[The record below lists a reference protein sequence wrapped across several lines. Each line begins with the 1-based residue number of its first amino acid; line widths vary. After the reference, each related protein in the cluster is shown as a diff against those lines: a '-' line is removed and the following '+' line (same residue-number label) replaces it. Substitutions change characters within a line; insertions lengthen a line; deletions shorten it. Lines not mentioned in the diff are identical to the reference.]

1 MSSLRKTDAARP
13 EFDDSIREERL
24 RRRTERRA
32 RRHAFWDRMS
42 RTLLQIPVGAA
53 MWMSG

>member
-1 MSSLRKTDAARP
+1 MSSLRKTDAARR

-53 MWMSG
+53 MRMSG